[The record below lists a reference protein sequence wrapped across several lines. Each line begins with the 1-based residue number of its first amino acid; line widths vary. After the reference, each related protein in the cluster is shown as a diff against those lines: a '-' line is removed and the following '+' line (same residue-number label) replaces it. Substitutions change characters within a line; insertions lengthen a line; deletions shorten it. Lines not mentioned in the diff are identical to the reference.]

1 MLILCGF
8 TKNPV
13 YRGSHE
19 KLMYRRELPK
29 EGGLAWTVSRFK
41 GGWQKRGRGA
51 FEEAW
56 GVDTPIHTMNLAITS
71 TDANVLAVNLK

>member
-13 YRGSHE
+13 SRGSHE

-29 EGGLAWTVSRFK
+29 EGGLAWTVCRFK
-41 GGWQKRGRGA
+41 GGWQKEG
-51 FEEAW
+51 
-56 GVDTPIHTMNLAITS
+56 GVLLRRLGGLIRQYTL
-71 TDANVLAVNLK
+71 

>member
-29 EGGLAWTVSRFK
+29 EGGWLGQFADLRGVSK
-41 GGWQKRGRGA
+41 KEGG
-51 FEEAW
+51 
-56 GVDTPIHTMNLAITS
+56 
-71 TDANVLAVNLK
+71 VLLRRLGGLIPQYTL